1 MKKGGKK
8 NRKEKGLGENEEQ
21 EKKRRLLV
29 HLGFVLSDKT
39 ICGCNNIQAANVKV
53 TKRGRQLIPLW
64 K

>member
-1 MKKGGKK
+1 MKSK
-8 NRKEKGLGENEEQ
+8 
-21 EKKRRLLV
+21 KKRGLLL

-39 ICGCNNIQAANVKV
+39 ICGCNNIQAGNVKV